1 MPYQLSILGVYVP
14 TVIVLC
20 LAGIAVTWVVDCVLS
35 RLEVY
40 SHVWHPAL
48 LRAAMLAGICATLDL
63 LAYHSF

>member
-14 TVIVLC
+14 TLIVLC
-20 LAGIAVTWVVDCVLS
+20 LAGIVVTWVVDRALS
-35 RLEVY
+35 RWKVY

-63 LAYHSF
+63 LAYHWF

>member
-20 LAGIAVTWVVDCVLS
+20 LIGIAITWIVDRVLS
-35 RLEVY
+35 RLKIY

-48 LRAAMLAGICATLDL
+48 LQTAMLAGVCAMLGL
-63 LAYHSF
+63 LVYH